1 MTGFDSTTPGGQS
14 LSRMTTRGCPN
25 VAGRYGDSPRSL
37 PGKPALAPGALLIVT
52 LLFVAMISTVAS
64 AADAQPGAP
73 LPGTTPLTAEGDLA
87 AQMVD
92 GIDKFLLRETELS
105 VERRA
110 RHWKRDTSSVEAYE
124 KSIAANRA
132 RLAKIIGVVDERVEK
147 PTLELKFRE
156 WRDKYEKP
164 LSTKYAVRP
173 VTWPVVA
180 VDGLEAITGEGLLLL
195 PNSRRKDIGYR
206 TDIAD
211 IIAIPDADQTPEMV
225 AGLEPGVPPESQFA
239 RQLAESGFRVLVP
252 TLIDRTDT
260 DSVVGG
266 TRVTNQPHREFIYR
280 QAYEM
285 GRHIIGYEV
294 QKVLAA
300 VDAVHP
306 QAAGLHPKLGVI
318 GYGEGGLIALY
329 AAALDSRID
338 AVCVSG
344 YFNSRQNLWEEPI
357 YRNVFSVLDQFGDA
371 ELASLIAPRPL
382 IIEACAM
389 PKIDGPP
396 KPHDG
401 RSGAAPGKIVTP
413 PREVVVKEAER
424 AASLTSPHPN
434 GGAGPPVVVTS
445 GDGTG
450 PFGTREAL
458 ERFVQSFAG
467 EVAIAQLESRQ
478 LNELSGIDTA
488 ARQKR
493 QFRQLVE
500 FTQHLMRESEY
511 TRKEFWKKADA
522 SSIDAWQQST
532 KPYREYFYNEVIGR
546 FDQPLLPANAR
557 SRQIYDEPKY
567 IGYEVMLDVF
577 PDVYAYGILLV
588 PKDIKPGE
596 KRPVVV
602 CQHGLEGRPTDV
614 ADPKHENQ
622 YYHQFACRLAERGF
636 ITYAPQNPYIGED
649 RFRTLQRKAN
659 PLGKSL
665 FSIIV
670 PQHQQLVGWLAGLP
684 MVDPARIGFYGLS
697 YGGKTAMRVPAIVEQ
712 YALSICSADFNEW
725 IWKNTSSRSSY
736 SYLGT
741 GEYEMFEFDLG
752 NTFNY
757 AEMAWLIAP
766 RPFMVERG
774 HHDGVAPDEWV
785 AYEFAR
791 VRRQYAA
798 LKIPERT
805 TIEFFDGPH
814 SIHGVGTFEFLHEW
828 LKWPKP

>member
-1 MTGFDSTTPGGQS
+1 VQWVRPRALLGKAA
-14 LSRMTTRGCPN
+14 
-25 VAGRYGDSPRSL
+25 VAPS
-37 PGKPALAPGALLIVT
+37 ALLIVT
-52 LLFVAMISTVAS
+52 LLVFAMTSTIAS

-73 LPGTTPLTAEGDLA
+73 LPGTAKLTAEGDLA

-110 RHWKRDTSSVEAYE
+110 RHWHRDGSSVEAYE

-132 RLAKIIGVVDERVEK
+132 RLAKIVGVVDERVER
-147 PTLELKFRE
+147 PHITVDYRADDRPFVDVG
-156 WRDKYEKP
+156 DKVMALP
-164 LSTKYAVRP
+164 VR
-173 VTWPVVA
+173 WPVLS
-180 VDGLEAITGEGLLLL
+180 VDGLDVVEGEGLLVVGSDSAVKLTY
-195 PNSRRKDIGYR
+195 PSANSVA
-206 TDIAD
+206 TV
-211 IIAIPDADQTPEMV
+211 IAIPDADQTPEMI
-225 AGLEPGVPPESQFA
+225 AGLTPGVPRDSQFA
-239 RQLAESGFRVLVP
+239 RILADSGFYVIVPALV
-252 TLIDRTDT
+252 DRSDK
-260 DSVVGG
+260 DAVVGA
-266 TRVTNQPHREFIYR
+266 TRPTNQPHREFVYR

-300 VDAVHP
+300 VDVLRP
-306 QAAGLHPKLGVI
+306 DSLSSQKLGVI

-329 AAALDSRID
+329 AAALDPRIN

-344 YFNSRQNLWEEPI
+344 YFNSRQNLWQEPI
-357 YRNVFSVLDQFGDA
+357 YRNVFGLLDQFGDA

-413 PREVVVKEAER
+413 PREAVLKEAER
-424 AASLTSPHPN
+424 TATLTTPHPN

-445 GDGTG
+445 FNGSGS
-450 PFGTREAL
+450 FGTHTAL
-458 ERFVQSFAG
+458 DRFVRSFAG
-467 EVAIAQLESRQ
+467 EVPITPQEWKPPARQ
-478 LNELSGIDTA
+478 LAPPI

-511 TRKEFWKKADA
+511 TRKEFWKKADT
-522 SSIDAWQQST
+522 SSLEAWQQST
-532 KPYREYFYNEVIGR
+532 KSYREYFYNEVIGR

-567 IGYEVMLDVF
+567 TGYEVMLDVF
-577 PDVYAYGILLV
+577 PDVYAYGILLM

-596 KRPVVV
+596 QRPVVV

-697 YGGKTAMRVPAIVEQ
+697 YGGKTAMRVPATVEQ

-814 SIHGVGTFEFLHEW
+814 SINGVGTFEFLHEW
-828 LKWPKP
+828 LKWPRPAGEIR